1 MPKHR
6 KKSSKFNKLLLLLA
20 FVCLGVALFG
30 AYTYMQD
37 MRASDAARLEA
48 NKENSSTPQEE
59 ALDTIPG
66 ESGVGEGE
74 SSEEDGFAN
83 LDNEIENQVKNSLLE
98 DNQAQ
103 QATTPQNTPVIMNIS
118 FNAYSPDKQT
128 YSLGVTFVGDENV
141 SSCSLTMQS
150 SAGNI
155 SSQAPKTP
163 GQHGVSGCRFSNVD
177 LSSLSAP
184 SKTDPWRM
192 LIKGHREDGQI
203 VTSLERNILSATDLN
218 SLLRS

>member
-1 MPKHR
+1 MPKRR

-20 FVCLGVALFG
+20 LICLGVALFG
-30 AYTYMQD
+30 AYTYIQD
-37 MRASDAARLEA
+37 MRASDTARMEA
-48 NKENSSTPQEE
+48 NKEDSSPPEE
-59 ALDTIPG
+59 APSTTPE

-74 SSEEDGFAN
+74 GSEEDGFAN
-83 LDNEIENQVKNSLLE
+83 LDNEVENQVKNSLLE
-98 DNQAQ
+98 DDQTQ
-103 QATTPQNTPVIMNIS
+103 QATTPQNIPVVMNIS

-128 YSLGVTFVGDENV
+128 YSLGVTFVGDGSV
-141 SSCSLTMQS
+141 SSCSLTIQS
-150 SAGNI
+150 GAGNI

-184 SKTDPWRM
+184 SKTNPWRM
-192 LIKGHREDGQI
+192 LIKGHRDDGQV

-218 SLLRS
+218 SLLGS